1 MSTLAELVQAI
12 LDPLTPGGAWY
23 AVNTT
28 EPLALDS
35 NGAVKPYIV
44 WQEIVSTDNVTLGG
58 PTDMQNTRIQV
69 DVYAPRIAVASSL
82 TKAVDAAL
90 LASALTVIPLSNQPV
105 YEEPVRLWRRIRDY
119 SIWHVES

>member
-1 MSTLAELVQAI
+1 MSTLVELVQAL
-12 LDPLTPGGAWY
+12 LDPVSPGGAWY

-28 EPLALDS
+28 EPLALDV
-35 NGAVKPYIV
+35 NGAVQPYIV
-44 WQEIVSTDNVTLGG
+44 WQEIVSTDNVSMGG
-58 PTDMQNTRIQV
+58 PSDLQNTRIQV
-69 DVYAPRIAVASSL
+69 DVYAPRIATATAL

-90 LASALTVIPLSNQPV
+90 LASSLTVVPLSNQPV